1 VASLLALALLF
12 GLLQPPLAPLWGL
25 VSAYAADEPAA
36 PAPSAPAPSA
46 PAPADLGEAAAPKD
60 VLQIPVMYLKQIRAK
75 NPPLSLLD
83 IAPTDDGVAGAKLGI
98 ADNNTTG
105 KFVHQSFTLD
115 IVENASADELVSAA
129 TAKVASG
136 TSFILADMEPAD
148 LLKLADAL
156 AGKDAIILNV
166 GSADDSLREENCRAN
181 VLHTPPTRT
190 MLADALGQY
199 FAWKKWTNW
208 FLISGPQPEDKLFAD
223 AIKRTAKRFGAKI
236 VEEREFKY
244 DSGSRRADGGFEQ
257 VQQQIPSF
265 TQGAKEHDI
274 VMVADEG
281 QLFGDYIAYRTWQ
294 PRLVAGTAGLT
305 ATSWHPALELWGG
318 TQFQNRFKRQANRHM
333 RPLDYDAWVAIR
345 TIGEA
350 ATRKNT
356 NKFAD
361 LNAYIHA
368 PEFEVAAFK
377 GVKTTYRAWN
387 GQLRQPLIVTT
398 PKLLVSISPQQGFL
412 HQLTELDTL
421 GLDKPETKCKA
432 YAK

>member
-1 VASLLALALLF
+1 MLTMAFLF
-12 GLLQPPLAPLWGL
+12 VLPLQSPLAPLAPSWHI
-25 VSAYAADEPAA
+25 AAAQAADEAA
-36 PAPSAPAPSA
+36 TPS
-46 PAPADLGEAAAPKD
+46 KD
-60 VLQIPVMYLKQIRAK
+60 VLQIPVLYLKQLRDK

-83 IAPTDDGVAGAKLGI
+83 IAPADDGVAGAKLGI

-105 KFVHQSFTLD
+105 KFVNQSFSLD
-115 IVENASADELVSAA
+115 VVENASADELISAA

-136 TSFILADMEPAD
+136 TGFILADMDPAD

-156 AGKDAIILNV
+156 AGKEAIILNV

-190 MLADALGQY
+190 MVADALGQY
-199 FAWKKWTNW
+199 FAWKKWTDW

-236 VEEREFKY
+236 VEEREFTY

-265 TQGAKEHDI
+265 TQGAKEHDV

-281 QLFGDYIAYRTWQ
+281 QLFGDYIAYRTWS

-305 ATSWHPALELWGG
+305 AASWHPALELWGG
-318 TQFQNRFKRQANRHM
+318 TQFQNRFKRLASRHM
-333 RPLDYDAWVAIR
+333 RTLDYDAWVATR

-361 LNAYIHA
+361 INAYIHS